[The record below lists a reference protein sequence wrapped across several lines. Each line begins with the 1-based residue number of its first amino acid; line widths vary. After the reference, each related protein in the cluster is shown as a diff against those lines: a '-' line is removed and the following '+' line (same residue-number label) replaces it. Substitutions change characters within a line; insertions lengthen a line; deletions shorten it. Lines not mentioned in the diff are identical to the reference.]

1 MSDPTADMS
10 PAPVKLGWI
19 EYLKLLYKG
28 RPAVEDAINQG
39 KMVAN
44 AAHTSGVKTL
54 TFWMTVAGAIG
65 GIAAQFGGLIPPP
78 YGAIVLAS
86 SSFFYALSRGIT
98 KHGDELGGA
107 KPALATSEVWV
118 NAIAALGQVGL
129 AAGHAVDPQ
138 TASILMAVSGAAISL
153 SQGLAKGGA
162 QPDSTV
168 VAAPVDPEK
177 P

>member
-1 MSDPTADMS
+1 MSDTPTTNE
-10 PAPVKLGWI
+10 PVKLGWLD
-19 EYLKLLYKG
+19 YLKLLYKG
-28 RPAVEDAINQG
+28 RPAVEDAINEG
-39 KMVAN
+39 RMVMN

-54 TFWMTVAGAIG
+54 TFWMTVAGAVG
-65 GIAAQFGGLIPPP
+65 GVAAQFGGLIPPP

-98 KHGDELGGA
+98 KQGDPLGGA

-118 NAIAALGQVGL
+118 NALAAIGQVAM

-138 TASILMAVSGAAISL
+138 TAAVLMAVSGAAVSM

-162 QPDSTV
+162 QPDSSVV
-168 VAAPVDPEK
+168 VAPKDPER

>member
-1 MSDPTADMS
+1 MSDEQTPPTS
-10 PAPVKLGWI
+10 VKLGWI
-19 EYLKLLYKG
+19 DYLKLLYKG

-39 KMVAN
+39 RMVAN

-65 GIAAQFGGLIPPP
+65 GVAAQFGGFIPPP

-98 KHGDELGGA
+98 KHGDDLGGS

-118 NAIAALGQVGL
+118 NAIAALGQVAM

-138 TASILMAVSGAAISL
+138 TAAVLMAVSGAAVSL

-162 QPDSTV
+162 QPDASV
-168 VAAPVDPEK
+168 VTAPKDPEK